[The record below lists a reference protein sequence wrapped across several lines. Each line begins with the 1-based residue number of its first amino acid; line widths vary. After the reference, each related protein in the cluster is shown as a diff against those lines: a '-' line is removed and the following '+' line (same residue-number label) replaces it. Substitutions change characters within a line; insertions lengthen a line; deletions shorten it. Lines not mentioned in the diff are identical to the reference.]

1 MDRYQLITTL
11 LLSADQTNE
20 SYINGN
26 TDEDT
31 WTKELQSIDHK
42 LNVMGIQMTYRPWE
56 GKRNATGF

>member
-1 MDRYQLITTL
+1 MDRYQLITAL
-11 LLSADQTNE
+11 LMNADQVNE

-31 WTKELQSIDHK
+31 WTKELQQIDHK

-56 GKRNATGF
+56 GKRNAQGF

>member
-1 MDRYQLITTL
+1 MDRYQLITAL
-11 LLSADQTNE
+11 LMNADQVNE

-31 WTKELQSIDHK
+31 WSKELQQIDHK

-56 GKRNATGF
+56 GKRNAQGF